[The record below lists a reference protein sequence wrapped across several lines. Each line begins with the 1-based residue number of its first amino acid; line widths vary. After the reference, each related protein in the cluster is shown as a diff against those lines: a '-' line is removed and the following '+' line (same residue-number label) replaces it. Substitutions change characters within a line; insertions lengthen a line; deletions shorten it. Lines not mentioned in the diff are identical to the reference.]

1 MDPSIWCKVQQ
12 KNTWGSP
19 TVKSHKKYEG
29 LIVHHVINEG
39 WGWLRRE
46 KIVQYYTILLDVC
59 ICMKSN
65 LLGEKLSKEPP
76 FLLTN
81 ETLFDWR
88 LMCYKQSPS
97 PSFLQN
103 RIWLRC
109 HWVDHLWQ
117 DCYLQPQIPV
127 SLANLKF
134 LSLYPS
140 FSSIIGWE
148 GSPRKNVVLPL
159 FFNKYTMK
167 NASTDTIVLY
177 SQRLLLWSIVLFLL
191 FSSLPLL
198 LLLNHTNIPH
208 DLGLDWLIQR

>member
-1 MDPSIWCKVQQ
+1 M
-12 KNTWGSP
+12 
-19 TVKSHKKYEG
+19 G
-29 LIVHHVINEG
+29 LIKEG
-39 WGWLRRE
+39 
-46 KIVQYYTILLDVC
+46 KNSTILLDVC

-140 FSSIIGWE
+140 FSWIICWE
-148 GSPRKNVVLPL
+148 GFPRKKMSFSL
-159 FFNKYTMK
+159 FSLTNIQWK

-177 SQRLLLWSIVLFLL
+177 SQRLVLWSFALFLL
-191 FSSLPLL
+191 FSSPPLL
-198 LLLNHTNIPH
+198 LPLNHTSIPH
-208 DLGLDWLIQR
+208 DLGLVWLIQR

>member
-1 MDPSIWCKVQQ
+1 M
-12 KNTWGSP
+12 
-19 TVKSHKKYEG
+19 G
-29 LIVHHVINEG
+29 LIKEG
-39 WGWLRRE
+39 
-46 KIVQYYTILLDVC
+46 KNSKILLDVC

-140 FSSIIGWE
+140 FSWIICWE
-148 GSPRKNVVLPL
+148 GSPRKKCRSLSFLQQIYNEKVPLP
-159 FFNKYTMK
+159 T
-167 NASTDTIVLY
+167 
-177 SQRLLLWSIVLFLL
+177 LL
-191 FSSLPLL
+191 FCISRDYCCGRLFCFSYF
-198 LLLNHTNIPH
+198 
-208 DLGLDWLIQR
+208 QVCRFCCF

>member
-1 MDPSIWCKVQQ
+1 M
-12 KNTWGSP
+12 
-19 TVKSHKKYEG
+19 G
-29 LIVHHVINEG
+29 LIKEG
-39 WGWLRRE
+39 
-46 KIVQYYTILLDVC
+46 KNSTILLDVC

-148 GSPRKNVVLPL
+148 GSPRKNVVLSL
-159 FFNKYTMK
+159 FFK
-167 NASTDTIVLY
+167 NIQWKGASTVALFDISIWHIDCRYIDTFEKY
-177 SQRLLLWSIVLFLL
+177 RYRYRYGHFWKY
-191 FSSLPLL
+191 
-198 LLLNHTNIPH
+198 
-208 DLGLDWLIQR
+208 RYRYRYR

>member
-1 MDPSIWCKVQQ
+1 M
-12 KNTWGSP
+12 
-19 TVKSHKKYEG
+19 G
-29 LIVHHVINEG
+29 LIKEG
-39 WGWLRRE
+39 
-46 KIVQYYTILLDVC
+46 KNSTILLDVC

-140 FSSIIGWE
+140 FSWIICWE
-148 GSPRKNVVLPL
+148 GSPRKKMSFSL
-159 FFNKYTMK
+159 FSSTNIQWKG
-167 NASTDTIVLY
+167 ASTDTIVLY
-177 SQRLLLWSIVLFLL
+177 IQRLLLWSIVLFLL

-208 DLGLDWLIQR
+208 DLGLVWLIQR

>member
-1 MDPSIWCKVQQ
+1 M
-12 KNTWGSP
+12 
-19 TVKSHKKYEG
+19 G
-29 LIVHHVINEG
+29 LIKEG
-39 WGWLRRE
+39 
-46 KIVQYYTILLDVC
+46 KNSKILLDVC

-167 NASTDTIVLY
+167 NA
-177 SQRLLLWSIVLFLL
+177 LL
-191 FSSLPLL
+191 FCIASRLFCFSYF
-198 LLLNHTNIPH
+198 
-208 DLGLDWLIQR
+208 QVCRFCCF

>member
-1 MDPSIWCKVQQ
+1 M
-12 KNTWGSP
+12 
-19 TVKSHKKYEG
+19 G
-29 LIVHHVINEG
+29 LIKEG
-39 WGWLRRE
+39 
-46 KIVQYYTILLDVC
+46 KNSTILLDVC

-81 ETLFDWR
+81 ETLFDWK

-103 RIWLRC
+103 RIWLRY
-109 HWVDHLWQ
+109 HWVDHRWQ

-208 DLGLDWLIQR
+208 DLDLDWLIQR

>member
-1 MDPSIWCKVQQ
+1 M
-12 KNTWGSP
+12 
-19 TVKSHKKYEG
+19 G
-29 LIVHHVINEG
+29 LIKEG
-39 WGWLRRE
+39 
-46 KIVQYYTILLDVC
+46 KNSTILLDVC

-167 NASTDTIVLY
+167 RCLYRHYCFVYPEITAVVDCSVSLIFKSAAFAAFKPYKYSTWLWPCLIDTKIIPGWSTSKSHSFASVA
-177 SQRLLLWSIVLFLL
+177 FL
-191 FSSLPLL
+191 PQVEAQAM
-198 LLLNHTNIPH
+198 
-208 DLGLDWLIQR
+208 G